1 MIYEVSVSMIRITDL
16 AIPELSI
23 YNCRSETTL
32 FRYNEPGP
40 GLFIAESAKVIERA
54 LKAGYQAVS
63 CLIEEDIRILPESEY
78 PLVSELISGDSV
90 PVFTAPYQSLEQIAG
105 YHLTGGILCAM
116 QRKEPLPPQSI
127 LAGASRVAVL
137 ENVTNPTNAGAI
149 VRSAAAMGMDGI
161 IFTGGSADP
170 LYRRAIRVSMGS
182 IFQIPWTVA
191 DSANDLFLLL
201 RTSGF
206 VTAALS
212 LRDDSICIDHPVL
225 KKAAALALYL
235 GNEGSGLP
243 APRIA
248 SCDYSVK
255 IPMYHGVD
263 SLNVAAAS
271 AVAFWECRKQVR
283 DS

>member
-212 LRDDSICIDHPVL
+212 LRDDSICIDHPII
-225 KKAAALALYL
+225 KEAAALALYL
-235 GNEGSGLP
+235 GNEGNGLP
-243 APRIA
+243 ARRIA

>member
-1 MIYEVSVSMIRITDL
+1 MIRITDL

-149 VRSAAAMGMDGI
+149 VRSAAAMG
-161 IFTGGSADP
+161 
-170 LYRRAIRVSMGS
+170 SMGS
-182 IFQIPWTVA
+182 IFQIPWTVV
-191 DSANDLFLLL
+191 DSVNDLFLLL

-225 KKAAALALYL
+225 KEAAALALYL

-271 AVAFWECRKQVR
+271 AVAFWECRKQIQDRGHIRV
-283 DS
+283 

>member
-1 MIYEVSVSMIRITDL
+1 MIRTTDL
-16 AIPELSI
+16 TIPELSI

-32 FRYNEPGP
+32 FRYNEPEP

-54 LKAGYQAVS
+54 LKAGYRAVS
-63 CLIEEDIRILPESEY
+63 CLVEEDIRILPESEY

-90 PVFTAPYQSLEQIAG
+90 PVFAAPYRSLEQIAG
-105 YHLTGGILCAM
+105 YHLTGGILSAM
-116 QRKEPLPPQSI
+116 QRKEPLPPQHI

-149 VRSAAAMGMDGI
+149 VRSAAAMGMDGV

-182 IFQIPWTVA
+182 VFQIPWTVA
-191 DSANDLFLLL
+191 DSADDLFSIL
-201 RTSGF
+201 RASGF

-212 LRDDSICIDHPVL
+212 LRDDSICIDHPII
-225 KKAAALALYL
+225 KEAAELALYL
-235 GNEGSGLP
+235 GNEGNGLP
-243 APRIA
+243 ARRIA

>member
-1 MIYEVSVSMIRITDL
+1 MIRTTDL
-16 AIPELSI
+16 TIPELSI

-32 FRYNEPGP
+32 FRYNEPEP
-40 GLFIAESAKVIERA
+40 GLFLAESAKVIERA
-54 LKAGYQAVS
+54 LKAGYRAVS
-63 CLIEEDIRILPESEY
+63 CLVEEDIRILPESEY

-90 PVFTAPYQSLEQIAG
+90 PVFAAPYRSLEQIAG
-105 YHLTGGILCAM
+105 YHLTGGILSAM
-116 QRKEPLPPQSI
+116 QRKEPLPPQHI

-149 VRSAAAMGMDGI
+149 VRSAAAMGMDGV

-182 IFQIPWTVA
+182 VFQIPWTVA
-191 DSANDLFLLL
+191 DSADDLFSIL
-201 RTSGF
+201 RASGF

-212 LRDDSICIDHPVL
+212 LRDDSICINRPII
-225 KKAAALALYL
+225 KEAAALALYL
-235 GNEGSGLP
+235 GNEGNGLP
-243 APRIA
+243 ARRIA

-271 AVAFWECRKQVR
+271 AVAFWECRKQIR
-283 DS
+283 HS

>member
-1 MIYEVSVSMIRITDL
+1 MIRITDL
-16 AIPELSI
+16 TIPELSI
-23 YNCRSETTL
+23 YNCRSETAL

-63 CLIEEDIRILPESEY
+63 CLVEENIRILPESEY

-90 PVFTAPYQSLEQIAG
+90 PVFTAPYRSLEQIAG

-116 QRKEPLPPQSI
+116 QRKEPLPPQCI

-182 IFQIPWTVA
+182 IFQIPWTVT
-191 DSANDLFLLL
+191 DSADDLFSIL
-201 RTSGF
+201 RASGF

-212 LRDDSICIDHPVL
+212 LRDDSICIDHPII

-235 GNEGSGLP
+235 GNEGNGLP
-243 APRIA
+243 ARRIT

-271 AVAFWECRKQVR
+271 AVAFWECRKQIR
-283 DS
+283 DRGHIRV